1 MEGLLSSKNKL
12 VLLLDLGKAKKLDPW
27 EIDISGGLREALES
41 LGDLRR
47 TNFAL
52 LGLLLFNSSVIYEL
66 KAKSLLRSDA
76 GEGDGR
82 GPSLPEEKPPPFVP
96 SRAKPKVD
104 FLAMVISALLS
115 SVGRG
120 RTSRRSPRPSP
131 PNELRPLPPPEPDF
145 NIEEWRERISTI
157 LRVRGPTMPLKDVLA
172 VFKGAEVL
180 KAFLTLLHMAQDGLI
195 RFSRLE
201 DGAVLVSL
209 AEMGEP

>member
-1 MEGLLSSKNKL
+1 LNSRNKL
-12 VLLLDLGKAKKLDPW
+12 MLLLDLRKAKKLDPW

-41 LGDLRR
+41 LGAQGR

-66 KAKSLLRSDA
+66 KAESLLWSDA
-76 GEGDGR
+76 GEEDGR
-82 GPSLPEEKPPPFVP
+82 EPSLPEERQAPFVP
-96 SRAKPKVD
+96 GQAKPKID
-104 FLAMVISALLS
+104 FLATVISALLS
-115 SVGRG
+115 SIGRG
-120 RTSRRSPRPSP
+120 RTSGRNLGPSS

-145 NIEEWRERISTI
+145 DIEEWREHISAI
-157 LRVRGPTMPLKDVLA
+157 LRVRGPTMLVEDVLA

-180 KAFLTLLHMAQDGLI
+180 KAFLTLLHMAQEGLI

-209 AEMGEP
+209 TEMGEP